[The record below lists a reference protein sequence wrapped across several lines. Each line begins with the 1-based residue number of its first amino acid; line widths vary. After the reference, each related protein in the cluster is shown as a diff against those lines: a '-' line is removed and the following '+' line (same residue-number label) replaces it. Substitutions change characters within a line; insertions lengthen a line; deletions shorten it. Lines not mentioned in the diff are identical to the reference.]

1 VLVAKI
7 LTYPE
12 KVTKNNID
20 LMKQL
25 VINGADTHPG
35 ANFIEQASIGPP
47 PLPPLPLTLSPP
59 SPNPPFPLPFPLPF
73 LTPPLPLTLSPPSP
87 NPPPSPY
94 PFPSLS

>member
-1 VLVAKI
+1 VPVLVAKI

-35 ANFIEQASIGPP
+35 ANFIEQASHGPK
-47 PLPPLPLTLSPP
+47 
-59 SPNPPFPLPFPLPF
+59 
-73 LTPPLPLTLSPPSP
+73 
-87 NPPPSPY
+87 
-94 PFPSLS
+94 